1 MSASNQATHLRAVPG
16 RRPSGDL
23 PPHAI
28 DAEEA
33 CVSACLTDGSVAP
46 LVFAVAQPEHFF
58 GSATKAIA
66 TALHAL
72 STAAR
77 TVDAVHVGVWLRE
90 NGMVGDLGPSGLA
103 ELVRIV
109 DATPAIQNA
118 EEHARI
124 VFDRW
129 RLRQAIELASK
140 ARAEMIAGASDTQET
155 LDQFAA
161 QIGELATSHAGARR
175 GGSMREAAEEATRQ
189 FQSAVT
195 GGHSMLG
202 ISTGFRVIDDV
213 TAGLVD
219 ESLYVLAGGA
229 GMGKTSLAMAI
240 AANVADARRGV
251 LVLSLEM
258 SRTELATRML
268 CAEAEVDVSA
278 WRKRCLTH
286 EHMAK
291 LHEAGPWVGALPI
304 WIEDTPE
311 MDVSEMK
318 SAAMRQQRVM
328 ADAGTPLGLVVVDY
342 LQLAKAKTKQ
352 RDPNREQI
360 VSAVAR
366 GLKNMAKSVKVPIIV
381 CSSTSND
388 TEKDQRLPRLTDL
401 RDSGEIGFAADFVGF
416 VHPHPEERDV
426 AALIVRKNRGGPT
439 GPIPLSFN
447 RSCVRFRDLDR
458 EVDVGESQL
467 LKKRAG
473 GRNPEDKYGKGFQR

>member
-1 MSASNQATHLRAVPG
+1 MSASNQGQHLRAL
-16 RRPSGDL
+16 PSKSAPANL
-23 PPHAI
+23 PPHAL
-28 DAEEA
+28 DAEDA
-33 CVSACLTDGSVAP
+33 CVSACLNDPTVCP
-46 LVFAVAQPEHFF
+46 LVFGIVQPSHFF
-58 GSATKAIA
+58 GRATRAIA
-66 TALHAL
+66 MGLEAL
-72 STAAR
+72 SLAGR
-77 TVDAVHVGVWLRE
+77 TIDTVQVGVWIRE
-90 NGMVGDLGPSGLA
+90 NGMLGDLGTHGVA
-103 ELVRIV
+103 ELARIC
-109 DATPAIQNA
+109 DATPSIANA
-118 EEHARI
+118 EDHARI

-129 RLRQAIELASK
+129 RLREAIDIAAK
-140 ARAEMIAGASDTQET
+140 ARAEMIAGAANAQET
-155 LDQFAA
+155 LDGIAA
-161 QIGELATSHAGARR
+161 RLTDLAGAHAGARR
-175 GGSMREAAEEATRQ
+175 GSSMREAAAEATLQ

-202 ISTGFRVIDDV
+202 IPTGFRVIDDV

-258 SRTELATRML
+258 SRTELATRVL
-268 CAEAEVDVSA
+268 CSEAGVDVSA
-278 WRKRCLTH
+278 WRKRCLSH
-286 EHMAK
+286 EQLAK
-291 LHEAGPWVGALPI
+291 LNEAGPWVGSLPI

-318 SAAMRQQRVM
+318 SAAMRQQRAM

-342 LQLAKAKTKQ
+342 LQLAKAKTRQ

-366 GLKNMAKSVKVPIIV
+366 GLKNMAKSLRVPIIV

-416 VHPHPEERDV
+416 LHPHPEERDV

-458 EVDVGESQL
+458 DVDVGEASL
-467 LKKRAG
+467 VRRRG
-473 GRNPEDKYGKGFQR
+473 GGHQPEDKYRPRGGR

>member
-1 MSASNQATHLRAVPG
+1 VSASNQVPRLRSVPTERG
-16 RRPSGDL
+16 PDDL

-33 CVSACLTDGSVAP
+33 CVSACLIDGSVAP
-46 LVFAVAQPEHFF
+46 LVFGVAQPEHFY
-58 GSATKAIA
+58 GSATRAIA
-66 TALHAL
+66 MALHAL
-72 STAAR
+72 CTAAR

-90 NGMVGDLGPSGLA
+90 NGMMGNLGPNGLG
-103 ELVRIV
+103 ELARIV
-109 DATPAIQNA
+109 EATPAIQNA
-118 EEHARI
+118 EDHARI

-129 RLRQAIELASK
+129 RLRQAIEMASK
-140 ARAEMIAGASDTQET
+140 ARAEMISGASDTQET
-155 LDQFAA
+155 LDLFAA

-175 GGSMREAAEEATRQ
+175 GGSMRDAAEEATRQ
-189 FQSAVT
+189 FQAAVT

-240 AANVADARRGV
+240 AANVADQRRGV

-268 CAEAEVDVSA
+268 CAEAMVDVSA

-286 EHMAK
+286 EHLAK
-291 LHEAGPWVGALPI
+291 LNEAGPWVGSLPI

-311 MDVSEMK
+311 MDVAEMK
-318 SAAMRQQRVM
+318 SAAMRQQRLM

-366 GLKNMAKSVKVPIIV
+366 GLKNMAKSIRVPIIV

-416 VHPHPEERDV
+416 VHPHPDDREV

-447 RSCVRFRDLDR
+447 RACVRFRDLNRD
-458 EVDVGESQL
+458 VDVSEGL
-467 LKKRAG
+467 LIKKRG
-473 GRNPEDKYGKGFQR
+473 GRNPEDKYAPRGSR